1 MHVTGIVTIL
11 LVGLVAGGLAH
22 LIAGGRGSLLGNLCV
37 GLLGS
42 LVGSYLAEVF
52 SVSYDGVVGSI
63 IASTVG
69 ALALLAVFGLI
80 SRRKA

>member
-1 MHVTGIVTIL
+1 MHVSGIFAIT

-22 LIAGGRGSLLGNLCV
+22 LIAGGRGSLIGNLCI

-42 LVGSYLAEVF
+42 LIGGYLAALF
-52 SVSYDGVVGSI
+52 AVSYDGVVGSI
-63 IASTVG
+63 AASTVG
-69 ALALLAVFGLI
+69 ALALLAAFGLI